1 MTLQAGRT
9 GERAKAKLVDGA
21 DAILWEKLRFQPMIP
36 GKVGREFG
44 EDGACCARKS
54 RLRLFNPLIQASIL
68 GSETGMA
75 DNILETLQH
84 AIQDVTAPD
93 VRELKVRVASLE
105 KQIASLERQTDAQ
118 FKAFSEKTDAQFK
131 SMDAQFKALS
141 GKTDAQFRAIMAAIG
156 ESKAQSE
163 LTTMRLLS
171 SDSERMTVL
180 ESHRTPRQ

>member
-1 MTLQAGRT
+1 MDDAPGRKNR
-9 GERAKAKLVDGA
+9 GKGQKAKLVDGA
-21 DAILWEKLRFQPMIP
+21 DAILREKLRFLA
-36 GKVGREFG
+36 REFG
-44 EDGACCARKS
+44 EDGAGCARKS
-54 RLRLFNPLIQASIL
+54 RLRLFNHLIQASIL

-84 AIQDVTAPD
+84 AIQDVIAPD

-105 KQIASLERQTDAQ
+105 KQIASLERQMDAQ

-131 SMDAQFKALS
+131 ALS
-141 GKTDAQFRAIMAAIG
+141 EKTDAQFRAIMAAIG

-163 LTTMRLLS
+163 LATMRLLS
-171 SDSERMTVL
+171 SLSERVAVL